1 VLEEVLVGG
10 ASGLGVPELRPVV
23 EVERARRAGV
33 APAARS
39 RAVVVSAA
47 RSESAG
53 VIPVVWKYSAASSAP
68 VGSSAGVTV
77 VIAASARS

>member
-1 VLEEVLVGG
+1 LRSNERVAP
-10 ASGLGVPELRPVV
+10 AS
-23 EVERARRAGV
+23 
-33 APAARS
+33 PAARS

>member
-33 APAARS
+33 ARGAEQGRRRLRGPLRE
-39 RAVVVSAA
+39 RGRDPGRVEVLG
-47 RSESAG
+47 RLQR
-53 VIPVVWKYSAASSAP
+53 P